1 MEILDGL
8 AADAILFLVNT
19 EEQLVGSLTDGDLRR
34 GFIKGLGLDESLNK
48 FINTTP
54 KHIQQGHYALDKII
68 ALRNNHILIFPV
80 LDAQRR
86 IINVVNLREQ
96 KSYLPVD
103 AMIMAGGRGERL
115 KPLTND
121 TPKPLLKVGD
131 KPIIEHN
138 IDRLNAYG
146 IDDVWISLRYLGSQI
161 VSHFGSGA
169 QKSMRINY
177 VNENDPLGTAGA
189 LALVHNFVH
198 DRILMMNSDL

>member
-1 MEILDGL
+1 MELLDGL

-19 EEQLVGSLTDGDLRR
+19 NEQLVGSLTDGDLRR

-68 ALRNNHILIFPV
+68 AMRNNHILIFPV

-115 KPLTND
+115 KPLTDN

-131 KPIIEHN
+131 KPIIENN

-146 IDDVWISLRYLGSQI
+146 VDDIWISLRYLGDQL
-161 VSHFGSGA
+161 VDYFQDGRE
-169 QKSMRINY
+169 KSMRIKY
-177 VNENDPLGTAGA
+177 VREEEALGTAGA
-189 LALVHNFVH
+189 LAL
-198 DRILMMNSDL
+198 DSCARIAPW